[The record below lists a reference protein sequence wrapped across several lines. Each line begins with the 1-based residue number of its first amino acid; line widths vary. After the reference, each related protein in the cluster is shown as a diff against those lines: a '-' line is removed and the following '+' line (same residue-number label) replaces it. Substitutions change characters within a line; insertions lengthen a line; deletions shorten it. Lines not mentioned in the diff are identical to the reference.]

1 MLRSALLYLS
11 QQKKLE
17 RRLLQ
22 LPAAR
27 KLARRFV
34 PGENLADAL
43 EAARSANQRNTL
55 VTLNHLGENVRTLPE
70 AAAARDAYLDL
81 IAEITRQQL
90 QANISVKLTQLGLD
104 LSEPACLENM
114 RCLTQSAELAG
125 NFVRLDMESSAYTD
139 RTLEIFG
146 ELRRSCSSAGV
157 VIQAYLY
164 RSEADIR
171 QLLLQGTRIRL
182 CKGAYKEPPSLAFPR
197 KADVDRNY
205 LRLMQMLLSSGIY
218 HGIATHD
225 PRMIDETCRHAR
237 QQRLS
242 TSSFEFQM
250 IYGVRRD
257 LQERLVREG
266 YRLRVYIPF
275 GKEWFPYFMRRLAE
289 RPANVLFAIKAVL
302 R

>member
-17 RRLLQ
+17 RQLLQ
-22 LPAAR
+22 LPVAR

-34 PGENLADAL
+34 AGENLADAL
-43 EAARSANQRNTL
+43 EAARSANQRNSL
-55 VTLNHLGENVRTLPE
+55 VTLNYLGENVRTLPE
-70 AAAARDAYLDL
+70 AAAARNAYLNL

-90 QANISVKLTQLGLD
+90 QAGISVKLTQLGLD
-104 LSEPACLENM
+104 LSEPECLENA
-114 RCLTQSAELAG
+114 RCLAQSADLAG

-139 RTLEIFG
+139 RTLTIFR
-146 ELRRSCSSAGV
+146 ELRRSCSSVGV

-164 RSEADIR
+164 RSEEDIR
-171 QLLLQGTRIRL
+171 QLLLQGARIRL

-205 LRLMQMLLSSGIY
+205 LHLMQMLLSSGIY

-225 PRMIDETCRHAR
+225 PRMIDETCRYAR

-242 TSSFEFQM
+242 TDSFEFQM

-257 LQERLVREG
+257 LQDRLVREG

-289 RPANVLFAIKAVL
+289 RPANVLFAIKAIL

>member
-11 QQKKLE
+11 RQKKLE
-17 RRLLQ
+17 QRLLQ

-70 AAAARDAYLDL
+70 AAAARDAYLEL
-81 IAEITRQQL
+81 IAEVTRQQL

-104 LSEPACLENM
+104 LSEPVCLENM
-114 RCLTQSAELAG
+114 RSLAQSAEQTG
-125 NFVRLDMESSAYTD
+125 NFVRVDMESSAYTD
-139 RTLEIFG
+139 RTLAIFG

-164 RSEADIR
+164 RSEDDIR
-171 QLLLQGTRIRL
+171 QLLLQGARIRL

-205 LRLMQMLLSSGIY
+205 LRLMRMLLSSGIY

-225 PRMIDETCRHAR
+225 PRMIDETCRYAR

-257 LQERLVREG
+257 MQDRLVREG

>member
-22 LPAAR
+22 LPVAR

-34 PGENLADAL
+34 AGENLADAL
-43 EAARSANQRNTL
+43 EAARSANQRNSL
-55 VTLNHLGENVRTLPE
+55 VTLNYLGENVRTLPE
-70 AAAARDAYLDL
+70 AAAARDAYLNL

-90 QANISVKLTQLGLD
+90 QAGISVKLTQLGLD
-104 LSEPACLENM
+104 LSEPECLENA
-114 RCLTQSAELAG
+114 RRLTQSAELAG

-139 RTLEIFG
+139 RTLTIFR
-146 ELRRSCSSAGV
+146 ELRRSCSSVGV

-164 RSEADIR
+164 RSEEDIR
-171 QLLLQGTRIRL
+171 QLLLQGARIRL

-205 LRLMQMLLSSGIY
+205 LHLMQTLLSSGIY

-225 PRMIDETCRHAR
+225 PRMIDETCRYAR

-242 TSSFEFQM
+242 TNSFEFQM

-257 LQERLVREG
+257 LQDRLVREG

-275 GKEWFPYFMRRLAE
+275 GKEWFPYFIRRLAE
-289 RPANVLFAIKAVL
+289 RPANVLFAIKAIL